1 MNSSPK
7 LRHRKGFVLASSIVM
22 LLALLVMPVQSAMAQ
37 DDETPEEIALEESCR
52 SGSTLSMIPG
62 VLSEGFFIVGPN
74 GTAEV
79 LLTLNPNHK
88 LDVVAPFA
96 CDKDKFKW
104 TINRSE
110 NVCFVEQV
118 ITGGFR
124 VVPCLAG
131 ENMLFWVKLKFSENF
146 NINGGVTV
154 PKIRNF
160 PIVIDVNQGSGAIT
174 FNP

>member
-1 MNSSPK
+1 MISSPRFSCRIA
-7 LRHRKGFVLASSIVM
+7 LVLACVLAM
-22 LLALLVMPVQSAMAQ
+22 LMAVSVESVKAQ

-62 VLSEGFFIVGPN
+62 VLSEGFFIVGPG

-79 LLTLNPNHK
+79 LLTLNSNHR
-88 LDVVAPFA
+88 LDQTAPFA
-96 CDKDKFKW
+96 CDKDKFRW
-104 TINRSE
+104 VINKSE

-124 VVPCLAG
+124 VSPCLPG
-131 ENMLFWVKLKFSENF
+131 QNMLFWVKLKFSENF

-160 PIVIDVNQGSGAIT
+160 PIVIEVNRQSGSIT
-174 FNP
+174 IP